1 MLIRARQQ
9 LDDPDINFIPLIDVL
24 LVIVIFLAVS
34 TTFTQERVLEVML
47 PQAQSQAEV
56 PEAIAITIAADG
68 RIAINEQVLPQIS
81 MQAISE
87 ALSKATREP
96 EKATVV
102 IRADANA
109 THQSVV
115 TVMQAAKQAGIKQL
129 GLAAQVSD

>member
-34 TTFTQERVLEVML
+34 TTFTRERAIEVTL